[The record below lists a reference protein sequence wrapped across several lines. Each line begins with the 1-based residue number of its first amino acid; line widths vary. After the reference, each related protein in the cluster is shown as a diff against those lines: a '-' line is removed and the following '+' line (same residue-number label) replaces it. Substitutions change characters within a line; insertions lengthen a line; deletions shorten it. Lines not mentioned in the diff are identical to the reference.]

1 MADWVTISSLATAGG
16 TLVLAGATYGS
27 VRSANRSARIA
38 EIALAE
44 QRHPVL
50 VHSRLDDPPQKIM
63 FAEGHWVRAEGSR
76 AVVEEAEGNIYLA
89 ISLRNVGSGIA
100 VLQGWDLRPEV
111 HPGPQEHAHPDTFRQ
126 QARDLYI
133 PPNDVG
139 LWQGALRDSNE
150 TLHREISSVRAE
162 GRRFAIDLLYS
173 DSVGGQRAITRFS
186 VVATGDDQW
195 TAGVV
200 RHWSLDGDGPR

>member
-63 FAEGHWVRAEGSR
+63 FAEGRWVQAGGSG
-76 AVVEEAEGNIYLA
+76 AVVEEADGNIYLA

-100 VLQGWDLRPEV
+100 VLQGWDLRGDV
-111 HPGPQEHAHPDTFRQ
+111 QAGPQEHGPLEQFRRQ
-126 QARDLYI
+126 GRDLYI

-139 LWQGALRDSNE
+139 LWQGALRDRNE
-150 TLHREISSVRAE
+150 MVHREISSARAE

-173 DSVGGQRAITRFS
+173 DSVGGQRAVTRFS
-186 VVATGDDQW
+186 IVAMGEDEW
-195 TAGVV
+195 MAGVV
-200 RHWSLDGDGPR
+200 RHWPIDGDGPR